1 MVHLHDLFPTPVM
14 HVTKAV
20 PSDLAAALRER
31 FISQAEIT
39 NARSSSLSHSGILSP
54 HQDVQLQSLVTQLM
68 PHIVEFGT
76 HLFGET
82 LAWAVKE
89 LWANVLQ
96 TGASQS
102 LHNHANCFVSGVV
115 YPSPVDASSQT
126 VFVRGM
132 GAREFTFR
140 NTHAGSTVGPYNA
153 DKWIAP
159 APQVGDLI
167 LFPSYLLHEVPT
179 NQGAVRI
186 SLSFNAIPQRLDA
199 WGYGISMQA

>member
-14 HVTKAV
+14 HVEKAV
-20 PSDLAAALRER
+20 PPDFAAALRER
-31 FISQAEIT
+31 FISQAEIA
-39 NARSSSLSHSGILSP
+39 NARSSALSHSGILSP
-54 HQDVQLQSLVTQLM
+54 HQDVQLQSLATQLM

-76 HLFGET
+76 HLFGDT
-82 LAWAVKE
+82 LSWTVKE

-115 YPSPVDASSQT
+115 YLSPVDASSQT

-132 GAREFTFR
+132 GAREFAFR
-140 NTHAGSTVGPYNA
+140 NTHAGASVGPYSA

-199 WGYGISMQA
+199 WGYGISMQT